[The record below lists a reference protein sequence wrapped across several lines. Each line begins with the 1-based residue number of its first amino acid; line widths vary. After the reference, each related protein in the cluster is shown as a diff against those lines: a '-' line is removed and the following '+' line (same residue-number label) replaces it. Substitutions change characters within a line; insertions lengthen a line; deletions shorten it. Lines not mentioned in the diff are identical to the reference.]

1 MKVGIIADDLT
12 GANATGVRM
21 SENGFV
27 PATYFHYNE
36 IIADDEIDTI
46 VIDTDS
52 RYASEKVVNHRMDN
66 AIRKLADWNADFF
79 CKRVDSTLRGN
90 VGLELDLILKA
101 AGDDSIA
108 VVVPSFPDSG
118 RITVGG
124 YLVVDNV
131 PLHKT
136 DAANDPI
143 TPISTSY
150 IPDIINSQTEHPVS
164 LITIN
169 DMEDDP
175 EALKKKFLNLAEDG
189 NRIIIIDA
197 VTNNDVEFIASA
209 LSQVDDYPIIPVDPG
224 PFTAMYSKY
233 KANGNTEEGK
243 IIVTVGSA
251 TKVSQRQLIYLI
263 DRLKL
268 NPVFPDVHQLA
279 TFDDRWQLEI
289 ERCVEE
295 AKLKM
300 DDNEV
305 TLITTNKENLVIL
318 NLQEIADENNTTPD
332 RVAKRLTDGL
342 ATITKKLLDESAHE
356 VKGIYVSGGD
366 VTASLT
372 SIMFASGIKLKDEV
386 SPLTAYGHLLGGEY
400 EGLPLVTKGGMIGD
414 KRTLYESIQY
424 LKMT

>member
-21 SENGFV
+21 SENGFT
-27 PATYFHYNE
+27 PATYFHYN
-36 IIADDEIDTI
+36 DLVDNSEIDAI

-52 RYASEKVVNHRMDN
+52 RYASEKVVDYRLGN
-66 AIRKLADWNADFF
+66 AIEKLKDWGADFL

-90 VGLELDLILKA
+90 IGIETNLMLEA
-101 AGDDSIA
+101 AGEDSVA
-108 VVVPSFPDSG
+108 VIVPSFPDSG

-124 YLVVDNV
+124 YLVVDSI

-143 TPISTSY
+143 TPITTSY
-150 IPDIINSQTEHPVS
+150 IPDIIKAQSEHQVG

-169 DMEDDP
+169 DMDD
-175 EALKKKFLNLAEDG
+175 EIDVLKKRFLKLAGEG
-189 NRIIIIDA
+189 NRIIILDA
-197 VTNNDVEFIASA
+197 VTNNDIEFIAEA
-209 LSQVDDYPIIPVDPG
+209 LSQVEEYPIVPVDPG
-224 PFTAMYSKY
+224 PFTSLYAKY
-233 KANGNTEEGK
+233 KADQSTDKGK
-243 IIVTVGSA
+243 IIATVGSA
-251 TKVSQRQLIYLI
+251 TKISQRQLVYLI

-268 NPVFPDVHQLA
+268 NPVIPDVHKLA
-279 TFDDRWQLEI
+279 TFDQRWQEEI
-289 ERCVEE
+289 ERCVKE
-295 AKLKM
+295 AKFRM
-300 DDNEV
+300 ENNEV
-305 TLITTNKENLVIL
+305 TLVTTNTENLVIL
-318 NLQEIADENNTTPD
+318 NLKEIAEENDTTAD

-342 ATITKKLLDESAHE
+342 ATITKKLLDESSYE
-356 VKGIYVSGGD
+356 IKGVYVSGGD

-372 SIMFASGIKLKDEV
+372 SIMLASGIKLEDEV

-424 LKMT
+424 LKSK